1 MPLHPQRKEV
11 MKTLEP
17 EVDAWM
23 QEYLI
28 PAEKIWQPTDLLPDS
43 SNENFYEAVRQIR
56 EEARELPYD
65 FWVVLVAD
73 TITEEALP
81 TYESW
86 IMDIEGVEQHERNG
100 WSRWTR
106 HWTAE
111 ENRHGDALNK
121 YLYLS
126 GMVNMKEI
134 EITTQHIISDG
145 FAIGTGRDPYKNFV
159 YTSFQELA
167 THISHKRVGQL
178 AQKKQNKLLGNM
190 CKLIAGDEMRHYMAY
205 RSFIQR
211 IFSVDPS
218 EMMIA
223 FSEMMKTKIVMPA
236 QFIRESGGVIGVA
249 FENFSNAA
257 QRLGVYTTEDYI
269 DILKKLTDFW
279 DITNIR
285 ELNDKSERARDY
297 IMNLPDRLAKISERI
312 KIPQD
317 PYAFKWVTV

>member
-1 MPLHPQRKEV
+1 MLLHPHRKEV
-11 MKTLEP
+11 MKALEP
-17 EVDAWM
+17 EVEAWM

-43 SNENFYEAVRQIR
+43 SNENFYESVRQIR

-73 TITEEALP
+73 AITEEALP

-86 IMDIEGVEQHERNG
+86 IMDIEGVNQHEQNG

-223 FSEMMKTKIVMPA
+223 FAEMMKTKIVMPA
-236 QFIRESGGVIGVA
+236 QFIRESGGVIGDA

-279 DITNIR
+279 DIANIR
-285 ELNDKSERARDY
+285 ELNDRSERARDY
-297 IMNLPDRLAKISERI
+297 VMNLPDRLAKISERV

>member
-1 MPLHPQRKEV
+1 MLLHPHRKEV
-11 MKTLEP
+11 MRALEP
-17 EVDAWM
+17 EVEAWM

-43 SNENFYEAVRQIR
+43 SNENFYESVRQIR

-73 TITEEALP
+73 AITEEALP

-86 IMDIEGVEQHERNG
+86 IMDIEGVNQHERDG

-236 QFIRESGGVIGVA
+236 QFIRESGGVIGDA

-269 DILKKLTDFW
+269 DILKKLTTFW
-279 DITNIR
+279 DIANIR
-285 ELNDKSERARDY
+285 ELNDNSERARDY
-297 IMNLPDRLAKISERI
+297 VMNLPDRLAKISERI
-312 KIPQD
+312 RIPQD

>member
-1 MPLHPQRKEV
+1 MSLHPHRKEV
-11 MKTLEP
+11 MNALEP
-17 EVDAWM
+17 EVGIWM

-43 SNENFYEAVRQIR
+43 SNENFYESVRQIR

-73 TITEEALP
+73 AITEEALP

-86 IMDIEGVEQHERNG
+86 IMDIEGIEQHDRNG

-205 RSFIQR
+205 RSFIQK

-236 QFIRESGGVIGVA
+236 QFIRESGGVIGDA

-269 DILKKLTDFW
+269 DILKKLIAFW
-279 DITNIR
+279 DIANIR

-297 IMNLPDRLAKISERI
+297 VMNLPDRLAKISERI